1 MMTSK
6 DLEKKLA
13 GKKILWRPTFVDVS
27 GTKQYE
33 DLLVGDRRKGF
44 MPDIWLRTENRMP
57 ESVIPADGTE
67 LTSDDESAKIRRVRI
82 EHVREYGR
90 LDGFTG
96 VLHMPTDQA
105 RGHVE
110 PDLGRVA
117 ECRVTCDTRDR
128 GIITR
133 TVIFVVAES
142 LEFAMQFLIPH
153 DIRVAAMYQ
162 EAYHVGFNASYVDGS
177 FMRRIA
183 RILGVRWYYSDWQG
197 VQNVGDGS
205 HGEVVFRAFPCL
217 RDFSDVELCPFPDL
231 DAPPDSEVSDMH
243 DVKCYI
249 VGATFKEASAL
260 ARIVQ

>member
-6 DLEKKLA
+6 DLEEKLT
-13 GKKILWRPTFVDVS
+13 GKKILWRPTFKDVS
-27 GTKQYE
+27 GTNQYE
-33 DLLVGDRRKGF
+33 DLLVGDRTKGF
-44 MPDIWLRTENRMP
+44 MPDIWLRTEDRLP
-57 ESVIPADGTE
+57 EYVIPDDGAE
-67 LTSDDESAKIRRVRI
+67 LTSDDENDKIRRVRI
-82 EHVREYGR
+82 EYVKEYSR
-90 LDGFTG
+90 LDGFSG
-96 VLHMPTDQA
+96 VLHMPTDQV
-105 RGHVE
+105 RGHIE
-110 PDLGRVA
+110 PDLGRVV

-162 EAYHVGFNASYVDGS
+162 AAYHVGFNASYVDGS

-183 RILGVRWYYSDWQG
+183 RILGVRWYYSDHQG
-197 VQNVGDGS
+197 VQEVGIGN
-205 HGEVVFRAFPCL
+205 HCEMVFQAFPCL

-231 DAPPDSEVSDMH
+231 DLPADSEVSDRY

-249 VGATFKEASAL
+249 VGATFKEAAAL

>member
-13 GKKILWRPTFVDVS
+13 GKKILWRPTFQDVS

-33 DLLVGDRRKGF
+33 DLLVGDRTKDF
-44 MPDIWLRTENRMP
+44 MPDIWLRTEDRWS
-57 ESVIPADGTE
+57 ESVIPDDGTE
-67 LTSDDESAKIRRVRI
+67 LTSDNENDKIRKVRI
-82 EHVREYGR
+82 EHVKEYNR
-90 LDGFTG
+90 LDGFSG
-96 VLHMPTDQA
+96 ILHMQPEEA
-105 RGHVE
+105 KGHIE
-110 PDLGRVA
+110 PDLGRVV
-117 ECRVTCDTRDR
+117 ECRVMCDTRDR

-142 LEFAMQFLIPH
+142 LEFAVQFLIPH

-162 EAYHVGFNASYVDGS
+162 EAYHVGFNASLVDGS

-183 RILGVRWYYSDWQG
+183 RILGVRWYFSDWQG
-197 VQNVGDGS
+197 AQTVDAGNHS
-205 HGEVVFRAFPCL
+205 EVVFQAFPCL

-231 DAPPDSEVSDMH
+231 DVSPDSEDSDRH

-249 VGATFKEASAL
+249 VGATFKEATAL
-260 ARIVQ
+260 ASMVQ